1 MENIHNVIN
10 SIDFQALISIYPL
23 SWFNILA
30 CMISGGI
37 IGWERQIQ
45 GKPVGIRTAIL
56 VCLGTYVF
64 VTIGA
69 LVTDETSDPSRVLGQ
84 VVTGI
89 GFLGAG
95 VMMSKEGT
103 VVGVTSAAAIWI
115 IAAIGVL
122 IGCNLPLVGIKLS
135 LLSIFILVGVDYGES
150 SIKRLQRGVHKRFNS
165 VKETD

>member
-1 MENIHNVIN
+1 MNDFDFY
-10 SIDFQALISIYPL
+10 SIISIAPL
-23 SWFNILA
+23 SWTNIFA
-30 CMISGGI
+30 CMVSGGL
-37 IGWERQIQ
+37 IGWERQIL

-64 VTIGA
+64 VTVGS
-69 LVTDETSDPSRVLGQ
+69 LVTEQGSDPSRVLGQ

-122 IGCNLPLVGIKLS
+122 IGCDYPLIGFKLS
-135 LLSIFILVGVDYGES
+135 LLTVLILVGVNYCED
-150 SIKRLQRGVHKRFNS
+150 SIKRLQRGVHRRLKFPKDS
-165 VKETD
+165 DQQLP

>member
-1 MENIHNVIN
+1 MV
-10 SIDFQALISIYPL
+10 
-23 SWFNILA
+23 
-30 CMISGGI
+30 SGGL
-37 IGWERQIQ
+37 IGWERQTL

-64 VTIGA
+64 VTVGA
-69 LVTDETSDPSRVLGQ
+69 LVTEQVSDPSRVLGQ

-103 VVGVTSAAAIWI
+103 VVGVTSAAVIWI

-122 IGCNLPLVGIKLS
+122 IGCDYPFIGIKLA
-135 LLSIFILVGVDYGES
+135 LLTICILVGVNYCEN
-150 SIKRLQRGVHKRFNS
+150 SIKRLQRGAYKRFTTS
-165 VKETD
+165 KDSDQQLP